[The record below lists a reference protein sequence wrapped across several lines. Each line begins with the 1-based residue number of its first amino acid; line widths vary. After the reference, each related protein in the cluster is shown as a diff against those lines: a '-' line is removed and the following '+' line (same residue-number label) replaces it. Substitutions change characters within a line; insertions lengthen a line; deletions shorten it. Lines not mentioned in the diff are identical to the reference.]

1 MNVLYGLGFPF
12 EPQHS
17 SCSTRK
23 PKNFQWEIPPY
34 QNLNTLVL
42 MDNII
47 PLYKSISVD
56 VNNLYGWVCESRS
69 IVSDTSIFLAQNYK
83 ELENKFKRIF
93 VSDKQLVSLSS
104 VFQYCPAGSNL
115 PWIPES
121 QYSIYPKTKLVSM
134 VASAKRITKGH
145 MIRHGYAERFKDHL
159 DLFGGACGSPRLPD
173 TDPTKPWMSKM
184 YGLNDYMF
192 SVVVENDFYDN
203 YYTEKITDCFA
214 TGTIPVYLGSPN
226 IGDVFDTN
234 GIISMDA
241 EFDINTLTPELY
253 ESKLDAVRENLI
265 RVSNL
270 ENSDDILWKNISE
283 TINN

>member
-23 PKNFQWEIPPY
+23 PKNFQWEIPPH

-42 MDNII
+42 IDNVI
-47 PLYKSISVD
+47 PVYKCISVD

-134 VASAKRITKGH
+134 VASDKRITKGH
-145 MIRHGYAERFKDHL
+145 MIRHGYAELFKDHL

-173 TDPTKPWMSKM
+173 TDPTQPWISKM
-184 YGLNDYMF
+184 YGLKDYMF

-214 TGTIPVYLGSPN
+214 TGTIPVYLGSPT
-226 IGDVFDTN
+226 ISDVFNMD
-234 GIISMDA
+234 GIIQLDA
-241 EFDINTLTPELY
+241 NFNINTLTSELY
-253 ESKLDAVRENLI
+253 ASKLSAIHDNLNRI
-265 RVSNL
+265 MNL
-270 ENSDDILWKNISE
+270 TNADDVVYQSIHNI
-283 TINN
+283 N

>member
-23 PKNFQWEIPPY
+23 PKNFQWEIPPR

-42 MDNII
+42 IDNVI
-47 PLYKSISVD
+47 PLYKCISVD

-69 IVSDTSIFLAQNYK
+69 IVSDTSIFLAKNYK

-104 VFQYCPAGSNL
+104 VFHYCPAGSNL

-121 QYSIYPKTKLVSM
+121 QYSVYPKTKLVSM

-145 MIRHGYAERFKDHL
+145 MIRRGYAERFKDHL

-173 TDPTKPWMSKM
+173 TDPTQPWMSKM
-184 YGLNDYMF
+184 YGLKDYMF

-214 TGTIPVYLGSPN
+214 TGTIPVYLGSPT
-226 IGDVFDTN
+226 ISDVFNMD
-234 GIISMDA
+234 GIIQLDA
-241 EFDINTLTPELY
+241 NFNINTLTSELY
-253 ESKLDAVRENLI
+253 ASKLSAIHDNLNRI
-265 RVSNL
+265 MNL
-270 ENSDDILWKNISE
+270 TNADDVVYQSIHNI
-283 TINN
+283 N

>member
-1 MNVLYGLGFPF
+1 MNILYGLGFPF
-12 EPQHS
+12 ESQHS

-23 PKNFQWEIPPY
+23 PKSFHWEIPPH

-42 MDNII
+42 IDNII
-47 PLYKSISVD
+47 PHYETIPID
-56 VNNLYGWVCESRS
+56 VTNLYGWVCESRS
-69 IVSDTSIFLAQNYK
+69 IVSDTSMFLAQNYK

-121 QYSIYPKTKLVSM
+121 QYSVYPKTKLVSM

-159 DLFGGACGSPRLPD
+159 DLFGGACGSPRLPE
-173 TDPTKPWMSKM
+173 TDPTQPWMSKM
-184 YGLNDYMF
+184 CGLKDYMF
-192 SVVVENDFYDN
+192 SIVVENDFYDN

-214 TGTIPVYLGSPN
+214 TGTIPVYLGSPT
-226 IGDVFDTN
+226 ISDVFNMD
-234 GIISMDA
+234 GIIQLDA
-241 EFDINTLTPELY
+241 NFNINTLTSELY
-253 ESKLDAVRENLI
+253 ASKLSAIHDNLNRI
-265 RVSNL
+265 MNL
-270 ENSDDILWKNISE
+270 TNADDVVYQSIHNI
-283 TINN
+283 N

>member
-1 MNVLYGLGFPF
+1 MNILYGLGFPF

-42 MDNII
+42 IDNAI
-47 PLYKSISVD
+47 PQYEAIPVN
-56 VNNLYGWVCESRS
+56 VNNLYGWVCESRY

-145 MIRHGYAERFKDHL
+145 MIRHGYAERFKKHV

-173 TDPTKPWMSKM
+173 TDPTQPWMSKM
-184 YGLNDYMF
+184 YGLKDYMF

-214 TGTIPVYLGSPN
+214 SGTIPVYLGSPA
-226 IGDVFDTN
+226 ISDVFNMD
-234 GIISMDA
+234 GIIQLDA
-241 EFDINTLTPELY
+241 NFNINTLTTELY
-253 ESKLDAVRENLI
+253 ASKIDAVHDNLN
-265 RVSNL
+265 RVLSL
-270 ENSDDILWKNISE
+270 KLADDYLWDMIK
-283 TINN
+283 